1 MNNKIRCAS
10 SIVKIEHKNNPSFF
24 NQWLVGFT
32 DGDGTFTIDRLENG
46 KKWIL
51 VFKISQKSNNGQLL
65 YYIKSMQGVGQ
76 VIESKDGNQSYRIR
90 NKEYIK
96 RIIFPIFDSFPLRT
110 VKYFD
115 YMQVKQAYDIQ
126 TPLES
131 SPKTKEEINIQMEEI
146 YKLIK
151 NGPEIDYKSPVWK
164 AIDCKNITSKHIS
177 IISKPWLIGFWE
189 AEGSFYIV
197 KKEEG
202 RYVHGIGITQK
213 TDIQILEI
221 IRQIFDSKAK
231 VKDRKPKQ
239 DFYSW
244 DSTSKVCCNKV
255 KIYFKD
261 NFIGRISQKFAIW
274 GKSISYQGD
283 DLIESRNLLRKLN

>member
-1 MNNKIRCAS
+1 
-10 SIVKIEHKNNPSFF
+10 
-24 NQWLVGFT
+24 
-32 DGDGTFTIDRLENG
+32 
-46 KKWIL
+46 
-51 VFKISQKSNNGQLL
+51 
-65 YYIKSMQGVGQ
+65 
-76 VIESKDGNQSYRIR
+76 
-90 NKEYIK
+90 
-96 RIIFPIFDSFPLRT
+96 
-110 VKYFD
+110 
-115 YMQVKQAYDIQ
+115 
-126 TPLES
+126 LES

-221 IRQIFDSKAK
+221 IR
-231 VKDRKPKQ
+231 
-239 DFYSW
+239 
-244 DSTSKVCCNKV
+244 
-255 KIYFKD
+255 
-261 NFIGRISQKFAIW
+261 
-274 GKSISYQGD
+274 
-283 DLIESRNLLRKLN
+283 